1 MHITH
6 FAFLLQQARFA
17 SVLISCFQN
26 ACLFYCF
33 REFYFDSNLILFRL
47 GSPCVHVVSV
57 LFRIETAHRLGVSAC
72 TSLPC
77 SWTVPAFKSTR
88 APPSKLK
95 ELEVSK
101 PVHSL
106 TCGTICFK
114 YCFFKM
120 NILYVIRQTKKKLLH
135 NKFNTHLN
143 FIKFIHVLGK

>member
-33 REFYFDSNLILFRL
+33 REFYFDSNLILL

-120 NILYVIRQTKKKLLH
+120 NTLYVIRQTKKK
-135 NKFNTHLN
+135 TAPQYLN

>member
-33 REFYFDSNLILFRL
+33 RAFYLDSNLILFRL

-106 TCGTICFK
+106 TCGKKRSLVSTIKKEFNPVHNTTKDCLK
-114 YCFFKM
+114 DITDAIR
-120 NILYVIRQTKKKLLH
+120 NIRYQM
-135 NKFNTHLN
+135 
-143 FIKFIHVLGK
+143 HVFLKV